1 MSVFQKGNPIAFG
14 LGAGPA
20 KLMKVGSGT
29 AFNVYIQDARL
40 AFSANSQ
47 EVMDGNGEV
56 TGKVYFDN
64 RRTLT
69 MTVFISG
76 QADPNNTKAFAET
89 NFESNIVPGDE
100 LQISWDEWE
109 EVDSDTNISPDTT
122 IGEGQYV
129 VDTCEKT
136 RAQGAIAEWSVT
148 AIMYAND
155 LTADAS

>member
-1 MSVFQKGNPIAFG
+1 MSVVQKGNPIVFG

-20 KLMKVGSGT
+20 KLLKAGSGSEIE
-29 AFNVYIQDARL
+29 VYIQDARL

-47 EVMDGNGEV
+47 EIMDGNGEV

-69 MTVFISG
+69 MTLFISDG
-76 QADPNNTKAFAET
+76 TNIAGAES

-100 LQISWDEWE
+100 LQISWNEWE
-109 EVDSDTNISPDTT
+109 EVDSDTAMTNDAVL
-122 IGEGQYV
+122 GEGQYV

-136 RAQGAIAEWSVT
+136 RAQGQIAEWSVT

-155 LTADAS
+155 LTADAT

>member
-1 MSVFQKGNPIAFG
+1 MSVVQKGNPIVFG
-14 LGAGPA
+14 IGAGPA
-20 KLMKVGSGT
+20 KLLKAGSGSEI
-29 AFNVYIQDARL
+29 NIYIQDARL

-47 EVMDGNGEV
+47 EIMDGNGEV

-69 MTVFISG
+69 MTAFIS
-76 QADPNNTKAFAET
+76 ADTKANAET
-89 NFESNIVPGDE
+89 AFESDIVPGDE
-100 LQISWDEWE
+100 LQISWNEWT
-109 EVDSDTNISPDTT
+109 EVDSDTAMTGDAVT
-122 IGEGQYV
+122 GEGKYV

-148 AIMYAND
+148 AIMYASD